1 MKLKSVL
8 IILTT
13 VSFFSGCNYST
24 SKENAAEQNKNIVLK
39 TEDLSYTKINEQILK
54 PKCLSC
60 HSGREEPNLSTY
72 KDVVAYKTEIY
83 TESVNSDDMPKN
95 NNKLT
100 AAQKQN
106 LKSWL
111 DAGAPEFGS
120 NPDEPQNPPP
130 VVTNP
135 PVNTLDR
142 PVLWA
147 TVKTKIF
154 NKSCTSCHFAGNK
167 EGLSSYEDYEQT
179 KATIATIFY
188 TVSIIPVMPPA
199 PVDLP
204 EGAINPN
211 QLSREDKDLLSAW
224 VNDGMLK

>member
-1 MKLKSVL
+1 MKIKFVL
-8 IILTT
+8 LILTL
-13 VSFFSGCNYST
+13 VSFFSSCNYST
-24 SKENAAEQNKNIVLK
+24 SKENAAEKNTNVFFK
-39 TEDLSYTKINEQILK
+39 AEDLSYSTISEQILK

-72 KDVVAYKTEIY
+72 AAVLANKTEIY
-83 TESVNSDDMPKN
+83 NESVNSDDMPKN

-100 AAQKQN
+100 SAQKQN
-106 LKSWL
+106 LKVWL
-111 DAGAPEFGS
+111 DAGAPEFGPK
-120 NPDEPQNPPP
+120 PDEPQNPPP

-135 PVNTLDR
+135 PVNTIDR
-142 PVLWA
+142 PVLWE

-154 NKSCTSCHFAGNK
+154 DKSCTACHFAGNK
-167 EGLSSYEDYEQT
+167 DGLSSYEDYEQT

-199 PVDLP
+199 PADLA
-204 EGAINPN
+204 EGAPNPN